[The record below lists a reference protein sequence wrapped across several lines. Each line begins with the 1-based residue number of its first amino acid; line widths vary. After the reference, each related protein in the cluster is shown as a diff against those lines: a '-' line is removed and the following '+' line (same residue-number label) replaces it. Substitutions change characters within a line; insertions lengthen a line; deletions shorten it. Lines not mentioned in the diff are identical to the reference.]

1 MSLKTSLLVRY
12 GFVPAVAVSARGN
25 TTDLGTILGG
35 LATLGF
41 APSADLLSALSRASR
56 KDIALWWT
64 NTHPALKKIRGA
76 DVNMEK
82 FVVYKNFPAEVL
94 EKTEAEY
101 WIAQIL
107 MYIGLPNDWFTEEE
121 LPRAELDETLSLR
134 ILHMADDSVGQNIAD
149 RLLAKP
155 VIWTEA
161 DLEDVDALLKGK
173 AFDVVDFSKAAQRA
187 NAASMAAR
195 VLGDNL
201 DVEIRFD
208 APTDI
213 LRTQAALSG
222 GDVSLRVP
230 TRVMK
235 LSRPM
240 RRVFT
245 TALAAMPAEKL
256 RADFAA
262 RPKTWKKLLHALHA
276 GQDKGALGDAA
287 RALRAGTLRTFDSDV
302 ERLIAARDRSVLS
315 LLAQRPGN
323 FARRLHKLYGL
334 FGTVAFERFS
344 QDDVLSNLTNGQ
356 LLKLVH
362 YFETA
367 TARQTFLSAPRG
379 NMARMKVRENTKA
392 DVDQRDIDGFVSV
405 LRARIGAR
413 LDKALPNG
421 VALDPRMRQ
430 AGLPAN
436 GQEGMDGRGT
446 VYTIPEG
453 MSFLRTASYWEA
465 KSAYGNIWYDN
476 GWTFFDASF
485 GQMDATSWDHEKAGA
500 YSEPYGVF
508 SGDPTNFKEKRGRAC
523 QMIDVYIDRAKEA
536 GVRYGVWSVLC
547 FSHKPFSEAEKV
559 LATLQWGENAEKGKL
574 YEPSRAQIVLP
585 LTGEA
590 LAKAVAVLDVEK
602 RELIF
607 LDTAM
612 GMHVSSAARNSGYL
626 AEKMPAVMDMLAAH
640 PSYHDLFACASKGT
654 TPIVW
659 DDADAPIS
667 GEGLVMRP
675 THPDSDVSSIDVFA
689 LLDLKD

>member
-12 GFVPAVAVSARGN
+12 GFVPAVAASARGN
-25 TTDLGTILGG
+25 ITDMGTILGG

-41 APSADLLSALSRASR
+41 APSAELLSALSRASR
-56 KDIALWWT
+56 KDIAEWWGK
-64 NTHPALKKIRGA
+64 THPALKKIRGA

-107 MYIGLPNDWFTEEE
+107 MYIGLPNDWFSEEE

-134 ILHMADDSVGQNIAD
+134 ILHMADDSTGQKIAD
-149 RLLAKP
+149 SLLAKP
-155 VIWTEA
+155 AIWTEA
-161 DLEDVDALLKGK
+161 DLEDVKALLKGK
-173 AFDVVDFSKAAQRA
+173 AFDVVDFSQSAQRA
-187 NAASMAAR
+187 NAASMAAQ
-195 VLGDNL
+195 VLSESQDI
-201 DVEIRFD
+201 DIRFD

-222 GDVSLRVP
+222 GDVSLRTP
-230 TRVMK
+230 SRVMK

-240 RRVFT
+240 RRVFLN
-245 TALAAMPAEKL
+245 ALAAMPAEKL
-256 RADFAA
+256 QADFAA

-276 GQDKGALGDAA
+276 GQNKGALGDAT
-287 RALRAGTLRTFDSDV
+287 RALRAGTLRTYDSDV
-302 ERLIAARDRSVLS
+302 ERLIRARDRSVLP

-323 FARRLHKLYGL
+323 FARRLHKLYSL
-334 FGTVAFERFS
+334 FGTVAFERFA
-344 QDDVLSNLTNGQ
+344 QDDVLSKLTNGQ

-367 TARQTFLSAPRG
+367 TARQTFLSPPRG
-379 NMARMKVRENTKA
+379 NMARVQVRENTKA
-392 DVDQRDIDGFVSV
+392 DVDQRDIDGFVGA

-421 VALDPRMRQ
+421 VALDARMRQ

-436 GQEGMDGRGT
+436 GQEGLDGRGT
-446 VYTIPEG
+446 VYAIPDN

-476 GWTFFDASF
+476 GWTFFDSCF
-485 GQMDATSWDHEKAGA
+485 TQMDCTSWDHEKAGD
-500 YSEPYGVF
+500 YKEPYGVF
-508 SGDPTNFKEKRGRAC
+508 SGDPTNFKEDRGRAC
-523 QMIDVYIDRAKEA
+523 QMIDVYIDQAKKA

-547 FSHKPFSEAEKV
+547 YSHKPFSEAEKV

-574 YEPSRAQIVLP
+574 YEPARAQIVLP
-585 LTGEA
+585 LTGDA
-590 LAKAVAVLDVEK
+590 LAKAVAILDVEK

-607 LDTAM
+607 LDTAL
-612 GMHVSSAARNSGYL
+612 GMQVSSASRNSKFL
-626 AEKMPAVMDMLAAH
+626 AEKMPAIMDMLAAH

-659 DDADAPIS
+659 DDADTAIT
-667 GEGLVMRP
+667 GEGLVMNP
-675 THPDSDVSSIDVFA
+675 VHPDSDVSSIDVFA
-689 LLDLKD
+689 LLELKD